1 MRFLPAVSVAAAEDV
16 AAAAADVVVAAM
28 DVIQGEKVGVD
39 DEGLLQPFVGP
50 FRNLLGHDS
59 RFR

>member
-1 MRFLPAVSVAAAEDV
+1 MSVAAAEDV

-28 DVIQGEKVGVD
+28 DVIEGEKVGVE
-39 DEGLLQPFVGP
+39 DEGLLQRFVGP
-50 FRNLLGHDS
+50 FRNLGHDT